1 MIAAIRDLAGRRRL
15 ETEESTDSVGVGAG
29 SDPRIT
35 GPGLAP
41 TAAHLA
47 DKRRQADWLP
57 AMLETLISNAPV
69 GIAYVDLDFRIRHIN
84 GILASVNGASVQEHL
99 GSLVSEMAPAVW
111 PQLEPLL
118 RTVLE
123 TGRAVLNREV
133 ERLEPGVPS
142 EHRVWLAS
150 YYPVRVGSEVIGVCA
165 VVNDTTDQEEAE
177 EFRATVLEN
186 MAEGLLVLDGES
198 RLVMMNS
205 AAATMLGYEK
215 QELVGQAMHAAIH
228 FQHADGS
235 PYPEGECR
243 LLEAHR
249 NGRTVRNGDDV
260 FTRKDGA
267 MFPVAYSAA
276 PLRRG
281 GKVRGAVV
289 VFRDITKEKAEKA
302 LVQREL
308 DRVTWVGRIR
318 DALDEHRMVL
328 YSQPIAPLTEGD
340 HREELLLRMV
350 ARGGEVIAP
359 GEFLPAAE
367 RYGMITEI
375 DRWVVA
381 ESIRVAATGRCV
393 HVNVSAESVGEPDFL
408 PLVQRLLQ
416 QTQANPS
423 RVVFEI
429 TETAVM
435 RDIDQAANFA
445 RCVTR
450 LGCQLAL
457 DDFGTGFG
465 SLTYL
470 KRLPIHYLKIDKEFV
485 ADLVTSLTNQHLVK
499 AILNLAQGFGQQTIA
514 EGVEDDATLELLR
527 GYGVDFVQGFHLGRP
542 ARLPYDRAVT

>member
-1 MIAAIRDLAGRRRL
+1 
-15 ETEESTDSVGVGAG
+15 
-29 SDPRIT
+29 
-35 GPGLAP
+35 
-41 TAAHLA
+41 
-47 DKRRQADWLP
+47 
-57 AMLETLISNAPV
+57 MLETLISSAPV

-84 GILASVNGASVQEHL
+84 GILASVNGAPVAEHL
-99 GSLVSEMAPAVW
+99 GRLVAEMAPALW
-111 PQLEPLL
+111 PQLEPLF
-118 RTVLE
+118 RAVLE
-123 TGRAVLNREV
+123 TGMPVLDREV
-133 ERLEPGVPS
+133 EHLDPAVPS

-150 YYPVRVGSEVIGVCA
+150 YYPVRVGSEVIGICA
-165 VVNDTTDQEEAE
+165 VVNDITEQQEAE

-186 MAEGLLVLDGES
+186 MAEGLLVLDRES

-215 QELVGQAMHAAIH
+215 QELVGKAMHAAIH

-235 PYPEGECR
+235 PYPEAECQ
-243 LLEAHR
+243 LLQAHR
-249 NGRTVRNGDDV
+249 ERRTVRNGDDV

-276 PLRRG
+276 PLRRA
-281 GKVRGAVV
+281 GKIGGAVV
-289 VFRDITKEKAEKA
+289 VFRDISKEKAERA

-318 DALDEHRMVL
+318 DALDEQRMVL
-328 YSQPIAPLTEGD
+328 YAQLIAPLRDGD
-340 HREELLLRMV
+340 HREELLLRML
-350 ARGGEVIAP
+350 ARGGEVVAP
-359 GEFLPAAE
+359 SEFLPTAE

-375 DRWVVA
+375 DRWVLE
-381 ESIRVAATGRCV
+381 ESIRVAATGRRV

-408 PLVQRLLQ
+408 PLVRKLLQ
-416 QTQANPS
+416 QTGADPS

-435 RDIDQAANFA
+435 ADLNQAANFA

-485 ADLVTSLTNQHLVK
+485 ADLVTSPTNQHLVK

-514 EGVEDDATLELLR
+514 EGVEDEITLELLR
-527 GYGVDFVQGFHLGRP
+527 TYGVDFVQGYHIGRP
-542 ARLPYDRAVT
+542 ARLRPDEPCCEQPAVRH